1 MNQRNHKTNSRM
13 FSLRTRSRRRSDG
26 LGLLKPALLLL
37 SVTLLF
43 LVIIPFTITSLF
55 TPQEIQEQT
64 PTQTEATPTEEL
76 ADASNVR
83 QESVPASIT
92 VYRDATGKTQEVP
105 FETYV
110 KGVVSSE
117 MPSTFEEE
125 ALKAQ
130 SVAARTYSL
139 ARYLRAKKNGNP
151 AAHSS
156 APVCDT
162 VHCQVYQDK
171 QELKKNKGSA
181 WMHKD
186 WKKISAA
193 VDATKGQ
200 LMYYDGQLVEQA
212 LFHSSSGG
220 KTENC
225 EDVFAAAVPYLI
237 SVESPYEEEATH
249 QNETETLTIS
259 RFAEKM
265 KSAYPGKNFGT
276 ITASNIKIKSHSSGG
291 RVETIQIGSGS
302 ATGKQVREALGLYSA
317 NFTISIAQDKI
328 TFTTTGSGHGVGMS
342 QYGAN
347 GMAKA
352 GYSYKE
358 ILRHYYSGTVIL

>member
-1 MNQRNHKTNSRM
+1 MNQRRQKPNIRV
-13 FSLRTRSRRRSDG
+13 FSLRTRPRRGAGG
-26 LGLLKPALLLL
+26 LGLLKSALLLL
-37 SVTLLF
+37 SIALF
-43 LVIIPFTITSLF
+43 VLVIAPFTITSLF
-55 TPQEIQEQT
+55 TPQGIQEQA
-64 PTQTEATPTEEL
+64 PTQAEAVPKEDP
-76 ADASNVR
+76 ADISNIQR
-83 QESVPASIT
+83 ESVPASIT
-92 VYRDATGKTQEVP
+92 VYRNATGKTEKVP

-139 ARYLRAKKNGNP
+139 SRYLRAKENGNP

-171 QELKKNKGSA
+171 QGLRKAKGPA
-181 WMHKD
+181 WMSKD

-193 VDATKGQ
+193 VDDTKGQ
-200 LMYYDGQLVEQA
+200 LMYYDGKLVEQA

-225 EDVFAAAVPYLI
+225 EDVFAAAVPYLV

-249 QNETETLTIS
+249 KKETETLTIS
-259 RFAEKM
+259 QFSEKM
-265 KSAYPGKNFGT
+265 RRAYPGKSFGT
-276 ITASNIKIKSHSSGG
+276 VTASNIKIKSHSSGG
-291 RVETIQIGSGS
+291 RVENMRVGS
-302 ATGKQVREALGLYSA
+302 ATVTGKQVREALGLYSA
-317 NFTISIAQDKI
+317 NFTISMANGNI
-328 TFTTTGSGHGVGMS
+328 TFTTKGSGHGVGMS

-352 GYSYKE
+352 GYGYQE

>member
-1 MNQRNHKTNSRM
+1 MNQRRQKPNICV
-13 FSLRTRSRRRSDG
+13 FSLRTRSRRGAGG

-37 SVTLLF
+37 SVTLF
-43 LVIIPFTITSLF
+43 VLVIVPFAITSLF
-55 TPQEIQEQT
+55 TAQETQEQT
-64 PTQTEATPTEEL
+64 PTQAEAAPKEEPT
-76 ADASNVR
+76 DTSDIQ

-92 VYRDATGKTQEVP
+92 VYRSAIGKTEKVP
-105 FETYV
+105 FEIYV

-139 ARYLRAKKNGNP
+139 SKYLRAKKNGNP

-162 VHCQVYQDK
+162 VHCQVYQGK

-181 WMHKD
+181 WMNND

-225 EDVFAAAVPYLI
+225 EDVFAAAVPYLV

-249 QNETETLTIS
+249 QKETETLTIS
-259 RFAEKM
+259 EFAEKI
-265 KSAYPGKNFGT
+265 KRTYPGKSFGT
-276 ITASNIKIKSHSSGG
+276 VTASNIKIRSHSSGG
-291 RVETIQIGSGS
+291 RVETMQVGS
-302 ATGKQVREALGLYSA
+302 ASVTGKQVREALGLYSA

>member
-1 MNQRNHKTNSRM
+1 MNQRKHKSNIRISA
-13 FSLRTRSRRRSDG
+13 LRTRSRHGAGG

-37 SVTLLF
+37 SVTLF
-43 LVIIPFTITSLF
+43 VLVIIPFAITSLF
-55 TPQEIQEQT
+55 TPQEAQEQT
-64 PTQTEATPTEEL
+64 LTQTEAVPKEKP
-76 ADASNVR
+76 ADISDIQ

-92 VYRDATGKTQEVP
+92 VYRDATGKTEKVP

-117 MPSTFEEE
+117 MPSTFEKE

-139 ARYLRAKKNGNP
+139 SRYLRAKKNGNP

-171 QELKKNKGSA
+171 QGLKKNKGSA
-181 WMHKD
+181 WMSKD

-193 VDATKGQ
+193 VNDTKGQ
-200 LMYYDGQLVEQA
+200 LMYYDGKLVEQA

-225 EDVFAAAVPYLI
+225 EDVFAAAVPYLV
-237 SVESPYEEEATH
+237 SVESPYEQEATH
-249 QNETETLTIS
+249 KKETETLTIS
-259 RFAEKM
+259 QFAEKM
-265 KSAYPGKNFGT
+265 RRAYPGKSFGT
-276 ITASNIKIKSHSSGG
+276 VTASNIQIKSHSSGG
-291 RVETIQIGSGS
+291 RVEDMRVGS
-302 ATGKQVREALGLYSA
+302 ATVTGKQVREALGLYSA
-317 NFTISIAQDKI
+317 NFTISITKGKI
-328 TFTTTGSGHGVGMS
+328 TFTTKGSGHGVGMS

-352 GYSYKE
+352 GYGYQE
-358 ILRHYYSGTVIL
+358 ILSHYYSGTVIL